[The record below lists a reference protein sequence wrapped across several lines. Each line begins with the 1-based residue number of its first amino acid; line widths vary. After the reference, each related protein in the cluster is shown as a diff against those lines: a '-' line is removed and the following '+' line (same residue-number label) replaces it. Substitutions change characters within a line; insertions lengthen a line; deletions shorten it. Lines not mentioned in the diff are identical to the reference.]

1 MIGGVSST
9 PFDAPLEEFHSKKVM
24 NKLIQQIHDPVVLA
38 SGAMPEWTHQLT
50 TASPFLFPFEAR
62 ELFFQCT
69 AFGTSRSVIA
79 SMSMASYIPE
89 IVFPDSTVGSCTA
102 VNTCGC

>member
-1 MIGGVSST
+1 MCSILGGVGST

-24 NKLIQQIHDPVVLA
+24 NKLVQQIHDPVVLA

-69 AFGTSRSVIA
+69 AFGTSRSVA
-79 SMSMASYIPE
+79 PE
-89 IVFPDSTVGSCTA
+89 IV
-102 VNTCGC
+102 